1 MSASRVKRLKRRG
14 SGILGL
20 ARHSD
25 CPSHMPV
32 PSIVLVLFM
41 VHLKEL
47 LTHAILPHTNA
58 ATRHALSCQT
68 MPDLAR
74 PKQAHLCKWQEA
86 SQVWWAFWICLS
98 SSSLCLA
105 KLSHVLFDGGY

>member
-1 MSASRVKRLKRRG
+1 MSAASVKRLKRGG
-14 SGILGL
+14 SGSLGL

-41 VHLKEL
+41 VHLTEL
-47 LTHAILPHTNA
+47 LTHGILPHANA
-58 ATRHALSCQT
+58 ATSHASLSCQA

-74 PKQAHLCKWQEA
+74 PKQAHLCKWQ
-86 SQVWWAFWICLS
+86 SLWLHSMVGILNLFVFFITMLS
-98 SSSLCLA
+98 KTKLCAL
-105 KLSHVLFDGGY
+105 